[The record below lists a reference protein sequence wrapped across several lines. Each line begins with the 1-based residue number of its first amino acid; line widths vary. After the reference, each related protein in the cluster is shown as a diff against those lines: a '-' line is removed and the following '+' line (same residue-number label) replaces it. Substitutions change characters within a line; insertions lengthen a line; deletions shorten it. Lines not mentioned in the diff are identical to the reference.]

1 MKVLL
6 IGAGVIGTVYG
17 SHLSADGHL
26 VSVLT
31 HGAHTDRIALCGL
44 AATDLATGV
53 QTVAPVVVLDQAS
66 GVSCDLVL
74 IAVRA
79 DQLAS
84 AAGSLHGLAGQPAL
98 LFFGNNP
105 SGHAG
110 LPAGLPGPV
119 QLGFPGV
126 GGSMVGGVAEYVRIS
141 QQPTTLET
149 DGPAAVTEF
158 GAAMSRRGFAVT
170 RTASIDGW
178 LAYHAVFVAS
188 IAAALYRCH
197 GSAAELSADRPALS
211 LMCRSIEEGFTAL
224 GRRGV
229 TGLPR
234 NLRVL
239 HQPALRAI
247 AVRYWAHTLGS
258 PVGEQCFAAHSRHA
272 KPEMRALAAA
282 AVRQSGSASNVAH
295 LRELLGPRTA

>member
-1 MKVLL
+1 MEVLL

-17 SHLSADGHL
+17 SHLSADGQL
-26 VSVLT
+26 VSVLA
-31 HGAHTDRIALCGL
+31 HGAHTDAIAEGGL

-53 QTVAPVVVLDQAS
+53 RTVAPVKVLDQAS
-66 GVSCDLVL
+66 GVSCNLVL

-79 DQLAS
+79 DQLGS
-84 AAGSLHGLAGQPAL
+84 VAGSLHSLAGRPAL

-105 SGHAG
+105 YGHSG

-119 QLGFPGV
+119 QLGFPGI
-126 GGSMVGGVAEYVRIS
+126 GGSMVGGGAEYVRIS

-149 DGPAAVTEF
+149 GGPAAVTEF
-158 GAAMSRRGFAVT
+158 AAVMSRRGFAVT

-178 LAYHAVFVAS
+178 LAYHAVFVGS
-188 IAAALYRCH
+188 IAAALYRFH

-229 TGLPR
+229 SGLPR

-239 HQPALRAI
+239 HQPALRAV
-247 AVRYWAHTLGS
+247 AVRYWAHTLAS

-272 KPEMRALAAA
+272 EPEMRALAAA
-282 AVRQSGSASNVAH
+282 AVRQAGSASNITH
-295 LRELLGPRTA
+295 LRELLGP

>member
-1 MKVLL
+1 
-6 IGAGVIGTVYG
+6 
-17 SHLSADGHL
+17 
-26 VSVLT
+26 
-31 HGAHTDRIALCGL
+31 
-44 AATDLATGV
+44 V
-53 QTVAPVVVLDQAS
+53 QTTAPVKMLDQAS

-79 DQLAS
+79 DQLGSVAR
-84 AAGSLHGLAGQPAL
+84 SLHGLAGQPTL

-105 SGHAG
+105 AGHGG
-110 LPAGLPGPV
+110 LPAALPGPV

-126 GGSMVGGVAEYVRIS
+126 GGSMVGGGAEYVRIS

-149 DGPAAVTEF
+149 GGPAAVAEF
-158 GAAMSRRGFAVT
+158 AASMSRRGFAVT

-178 LAYHAVFVAS
+178 LAYHAVFVGS

-197 GSAAELSADRPALS
+197 GSAAALSADRPALR

-224 GRRGV
+224 GRQGIV
-229 TGLPR
+229 GLPR

-239 HQPALRAI
+239 HQPALRTI

-272 KPEMRALAAA
+272 EPEMRALATAA
-282 AVRQSGSASNVAH
+282 MRQAGSVSNVAH
-295 LRELLGPRTA
+295 LRELLGP